1 MGSRPLRTGTPRP
14 PQATELLPGEQL
26 YPKERSLGGLVAADW
41 LCRITGAS
49 LHDPPWDA
57 LHVSPMCSATSSGLA
72 SRLAPWRGAPRTW
85 AESRVSAPAEASGA
99 IAANERSR
107 HVTSSSRSKVRPMR
121 RTSPAAAGP
130 CHSSSVAL
138 PRVQVVGGES
148 RTRDSQLARTSG
160 EQRSS
165 VVPRRLRAREDHTG
179 RVGSVSRSRS
189 GPGSLSDAP
198 PRSKTPRA
206 SSNPLPHDG
215 PRHLRR
221 LHRGGP
227 PVRPLRSP
235 GRAAPNRSLSP
246 LIARAAAPRRARC
259 RYAAERSIVH
269 EGVHQASTGTSPR
282 DGRTLTPPLNAGGRR
297 MDACVS
303 VPSEPSAMPL
313 TTEITGPPEEPPEC
327 APRPPRAHARS

>member
-1 MGSRPLRTGTPRP
+1 MGSRPLRAGTPP
-14 PQATELLPGEQL
+14 HPQATELLPGEQL
-26 YPKERSLGGLVAADW
+26 YPKERSIGGLVAADW
-41 LCRITGAS
+41 LCRITGAR

-57 LHVSPMCSATSSGLA
+57 LHVSPSIFRPA
-72 SRLAPWRGAPRTW
+72 SFADVFQPRAPAWLRAERRGGARHARGPSVASAPRP
-85 AESRVSAPAEASGA
+85 RPAGA

-165 VVPRRLRAREDHTG
+165 VVPRRLRAREDHAG

-189 GPGSLSDAP
+189 GPGSLSGAP

-215 PRHLRR
+215 PRR
-221 LHRGGP
+221 LP
-227 PVRPLRSP
+227 AI
-235 GRAAPNRSLSP
+235 AA
-246 LIARAAAPRRARC
+246 
-259 RYAAERSIVH
+259 V
-269 EGVHQASTGTSPR
+269 
-282 DGRTLTPPLNAGGRR
+282 
-297 MDACVS
+297 
-303 VPSEPSAMPL
+303 
-313 TTEITGPPEEPPEC
+313 
-327 APRPPRAHARS
+327 

>member
-26 YPKERSLGGLVAADW
+26 YPKERSLGGLVAAEW
-41 LCRITGAS
+41 LCRITGAG

-85 AESRVSAPAEASGA
+85 AESRVSTPAEASGA
-99 IAANERSR
+99 IAANERSS
-107 HVTSSSRSKVRPMR
+107 HVASSSRSKVRPMR

-179 RVGSVSRSRS
+179 RVRSVSRSRS

-198 PRSKTPRA
+198 PRSKTPRPPRTRCRTMA
-206 SSNPLPHDG
+206 LGTFDDCIGVAHRYDRSGRPAGPHRTDRCRRSSREQQRRVAHAAGMG
-215 PRHLRR
+215 PSDRSSMRACTRR
-221 LHRGGP
+221 P
-227 PVRPLRSP
+227 P
-235 GRAAPNRSLSP
+235 AP
-246 LIARAAAPRRARC
+246 ARATVARRHPR
-259 RYAAERSIVH
+259 
-269 EGVHQASTGTSPR
+269 
-282 DGRTLTPPLNAGGRR
+282 
-297 MDACVS
+297 
-303 VPSEPSAMPL
+303 
-313 TTEITGPPEEPPEC
+313 
-327 APRPPRAHARS
+327 